1 MDEQPRL
8 TGVPETMLLTLY
20 HRALETRRPDRLFAD
35 EFAVSFVERI
45 DHDFAKFD
53 DWRMRW
59 AIPVRTW
66 LIDTAVREFLEH
78 SPDAMVISLGAGLCT
93 RALRLENGRTQWFS
107 VDLVS
112 VWPFWQSLIGD
123 SPRNHFITG
132 PVTDFSWIGQI
143 DGALRDRPVL
153 VVAEGLFQYLPE
165 TSVKE
170 IVVTI
175 RYRFPGA
182 ELVLD
187 AFGDFTVK
195 NTRLNH
201 TVAATGSVFRW
212 GLNDCKDMETWADGI
227 ELLDQWYLM
236 DHHPER
242 QGYMARLPG
251 LFGGKGQFGKVA
263 RLRLGLADVTRP
275 ASAVVSAR

>member
-1 MDEQPRL
+1 MEDQPKL
-8 TGVPETMLLTLY
+8 TGVPETMLLALY
-20 HRALETRRPDRLFAD
+20 HRALETQRPDRLFAD
-35 EFAVSFVERI
+35 PFAVSFVERI

-53 DWRMRW
+53 DWRMQW
-59 AIPVRTW
+59 TIPVRTW
-66 LIDTAVREFLEH
+66 LIDTAVREFLER
-78 SPDAMVISLGAGLCT
+78 SPGATVVTLGAGLCT
-93 RALRLENGRTQWFS
+93 RALRLDDGRAQWFS
-107 VDLVS
+107 VDLECVR
-112 VWPFWQSLIGD
+112 PFWQSLIGD
-123 SPRNHFITG
+123 SARNHFVTG
-132 PVTDFSWIGQI
+132 PVTDFSWIDQVVGAVR
-143 DGALRDRPVL
+143 DGPVL

-165 TSVKE
+165 ASVKE
-170 IVVTI
+170 IVLTI
-175 RYRFPGA
+175 RDRLPGA

-212 GLNDCKDMETWADGI
+212 GLNDCKDIETWADGI

-251 LFGGKGQFGKVA
+251 MFGGKGQFGKVA
-263 RLRLGLADVTRP
+263 RVRLGAQRT
-275 ASAVVSAR
+275 